1 MNLKAETM
9 SDKKKSLDNLKQDQT
24 DTNEVKG
31 GFRPNHRKTSQG
43 LASDESKYN
52 LKPIVDPKKPE
63 KGHGD
68 KTSTRLFGK

>member
-1 MNLKAETM
+1 M
-9 SDKKKSLDNLKQDQT
+9 SDNKKSLDNLKQDQT

-31 GFRPNHRKTSQG
+31 GFGPNHRKATQG
-43 LASDESKYN
+43 RVSDESKYN

-68 KTSTRLFGK
+68 KTSKRSFGK